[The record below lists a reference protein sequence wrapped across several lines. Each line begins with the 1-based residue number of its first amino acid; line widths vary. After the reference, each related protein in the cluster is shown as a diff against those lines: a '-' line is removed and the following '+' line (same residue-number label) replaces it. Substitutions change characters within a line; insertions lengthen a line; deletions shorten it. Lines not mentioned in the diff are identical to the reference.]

1 MLGTYYVP
9 NPVLDIEV
17 TNMSKTFFLLMN
29 LWLMGEVDNLPDN
42 YRAAANY
49 NSAVDKHWGTQRR
62 GSSLDEIG

>member
-17 TNMSKTFFLLMN
+17 TNMSKTFFLLN

-42 YRAAANY
+42 YSTAANY
-49 NSAVDKHWGTQRR
+49 NSAMDKQCGAQRR
-62 GSSLDEIG
+62 GSSLDEDG